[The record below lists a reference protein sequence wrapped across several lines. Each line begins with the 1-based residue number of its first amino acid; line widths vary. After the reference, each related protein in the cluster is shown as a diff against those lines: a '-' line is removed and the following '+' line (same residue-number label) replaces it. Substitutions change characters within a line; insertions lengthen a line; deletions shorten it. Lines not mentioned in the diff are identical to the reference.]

1 MSNSSDQL
9 TELELRIATLI
20 RKYGE
25 QKAALAQKK
34 MECEALLRR
43 NGEQEEKIYLL
54 EQNLSI
60 ATISGGATSPEA
72 RAALEGL
79 EVELTQIMEVID
91 ECITLLESRIE

>member
-9 TELELRIATLI
+9 TELELRIGTLI

-43 NGEQEEKIYLL
+43 NGEQEEKINLL
-54 EQNLSI
+54 EKNLSI
-60 ATISGGATSPEA
+60 ATISGGASSPEA

-79 EVELTQIMEVID
+79 EEELTKIMEVID
-91 ECITLLESRIE
+91 ECITLLEGRIE